1 MSELVFSF
9 DNDTEIENSMNLAQ
23 SRDSTSLLSPSPSSS
38 ASQSEYVMISYDIRW
53 ECILTGSCESG
64 TPVRSEATNK
74 HEKERASPS
83 PPATPSLYSIP
94 QKGEQGDRAGF
105 LSLQL
110 NRPLGSTRPS
120 TPEPTTP
127 RTRRFQDSMLSLL
140 SLLPP
145 ERYSSPSPSIEEGQ
159 FEERE
164 TRQYDS
170 GAFAASPA
178 LPTHSTTADVSS
190 ENRSLFSSPYLRPR
204 FPEDRS
210 EFDDSGD
217 GIGPRI

>member
-9 DNDTEIENSMNLAQ
+9 GNDTEIENSMNLAQ

-38 ASQSEYVMISYDIRW
+38 ASQAEYVMVSYDIRW
-53 ECILTGSCESG
+53 ECILTGSCESS
-64 TPVRSEATNK
+64 TPIQSEATNK
-74 HEKERASPS
+74 DEKERTSPS
-83 PPATPSLYSIP
+83 PSATPSLYP
-94 QKGEQGDRAGF
+94 NNGEQRDRAEF

-140 SLLPP
+140 SLLPS
-145 ERYSSPSPSIEEGQ
+145 ERYSSPSPSIEEDQ

-178 LPTHSTTADVSS
+178 LPAHSTTADGSS
-190 ENRSLFSSPYLRPR
+190 ENRSLFSSSYLRPR

-210 EFDDSGD
+210 EFDDTGD
-217 GIGPRI
+217 GIGPRR